1 MNNDKVLKLTF
12 NEDIITSNNPTITLN
27 AFYPILGLQSDSFVF
42 QYAPRTQA
50 GQIQIWDP
58 SSGTPSPH
66 YTEAGRYTA
75 ELFAYYYN
83 IDKPSYIRD
92 VNQVLNVVYISI
104 QPNQFTNIIWL
115 QPLYTNIF
123 GTVIPFEI
131 LDDYHFNIDEVVITQ
146 SAQSV
151 CNLQRSRLKQSYSE
165 ALVIK

>member
-1 MNNDKVLKLTF
+1 VVR
-12 NEDIITSNNPTITLN
+12 IIGKIGT
-27 AFYPILGLQSDSFVF
+27 QSDSFVF
-42 QYAPRTQA
+42 QYEPRTQA

-58 SSGTPSPH
+58 NSGAASPY

-92 VNQVLNVVYISI
+92 VNQALNVVYISI
-104 QPNQFTNIIWL
+104 QPNQFTDIVWID
-115 QPLYTNIF
+115 PVFTNISS
-123 GTVIPFEI
+123 GVISFEI

-151 CNLQRSRLKQSYSE
+151 CNMFNLNLTANQ
-165 ALVIK
+165 